1 MLAVAALVALAK
13 DHRDSDARRRKDW
26 IDTITYER
34 AQRLEAEKRL
44 DAFRE
49 TMKANL
55 DVLERAVTL
64 TEGLLSREGGTTR
77 GRSADR

>member
-13 DHRDSDARRRKDW
+13 DHRDSDTRRGRDYD
-26 IDTITYER
+26 DTIAYER
-34 AQRLEAEKRL
+34 ARVVAANERL

-55 DVLERAVTL
+55 DVLERSVAIA
-64 TEGLLSREGGTTR
+64 EKLLGR
-77 GRSADR
+77 GE